1 MLGNCCLSSG
11 NGTFILLEDVE
22 KSDSRVRFPL
32 EEANLE
38 RRSDTWCSVCLGD
51 YLADDKLQQIPACG
65 HTFHMDCIDHWLA
78 AHNTCPLCRQS
89 ILAPTK
95 TCTVTPDASSETTV
109 STSSEQDANE
119 TSHESS
125 SECSGDPEVG
135 QSNSEPETREETE
148 HRSSNEEESDGHNID
163 QNRFSRNGSHDTMQE
178 QCDSA
183 WCS

>member
-1 MLGNCCLSSG
+1 MLPIIVFKESFS
-11 NGTFILLEDVE
+11 V
-22 KSDSRVRFPL
+22 K
-32 EEANLE
+32 
-38 RRSDTWCSVCLGD
+38 DTQCSVCLGD

-183 WCS
+183 